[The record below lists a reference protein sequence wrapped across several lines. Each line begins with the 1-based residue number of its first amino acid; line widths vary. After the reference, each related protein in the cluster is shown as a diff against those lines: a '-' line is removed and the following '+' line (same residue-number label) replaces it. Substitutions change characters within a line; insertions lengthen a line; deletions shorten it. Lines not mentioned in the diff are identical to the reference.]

1 MQNSKFNIQSRLSV
15 FCILH
20 FALFIF
26 SCSVPNLESPEC
38 TAARA
43 AVREFYSNH
52 FGGDMKFTPENL
64 TAREK
69 YLTPDL
75 ARLLQKFLTDSEPFT
90 LSAPDDVPKAFRV
103 GSCQMRAPDKT
114 EVQILLFWKDDVRS
128 EQREIQVEA
137 LKENDKWLISNI
149 SNNTSSL
156 KNILNH

>member
-1 MQNSKFNIQSRLSV
+1 MHFGL
-15 FCILH
+15 CIS
-20 FALFIF
+20 

-38 TAARA
+38 TGARA

-52 FGGDMKFTPENL
+52 FGGDMKFTSENL
-64 TAREK
+64 KAREK

-75 ARLLQKFLTDSEPFT
+75 ARLLEKFLTDSDPFT

-103 GSCQMRAPDKT
+103 GNCRTLAPDKT
-114 EVQILLFWKDDVRS
+114 EVQVLLFWKDDVRS
-128 EQREIQVEA
+128 EQRELKVEA

-156 KNILNH
+156 QNILNH